1 MMQKI
6 CVFCGSNFGNHPAYA
21 EAAATLG
28 TLLAQRDV
36 TLVYGGGNVGL
47 MGAVADAALAEGG
60 EVIGIMPQA
69 LVQKEIAHRGL
80 TKLHIVDS
88 MHERKALMA
97 EVADAFIA
105 LPGGYGTFEEFC
117 EVLTWAQL
125 GLHRK
130 PCGVLNVQGYYDNL
144 LALFDRAVEDQ
155 FVMEAHRIMVLSD
168 DDPAVLLERLL
179 QYEMPRVEK
188 WISRRQ
194 A

>member
-1 MMQKI
+1 MIQKI

-28 TLLAQRDV
+28 TLLAQKDV

-60 EVIGIMPQA
+60 DVIGIMPQA

-97 EVADAFIA
+97 DIADAFIA

-168 DDPAVLLERLL
+168 DDPAALLERLL
-179 QYEMPRVEK
+179 QYEMPHVEK